1 METTMAR
8 ISTQST
14 QEPPDR
20 RLDALLEVVRS
31 DATAGELAV
40 LERVL
45 ERILEAR
52 ADRQERARAA

>member
-1 METTMAR
+1 MAQFL
-8 ISTQST
+8 TEST

-20 RLDALLEVVRS
+20 RLDALLEVMRS
-31 DATAGELAV
+31 GATAGELAV

-52 ADRQERARAA
+52 ADRAERARAA